1 VIIPAFSS
9 NSVSSISITKKDMPK
24 SILRKSSTM
33 NDFDFLQDKREER
46 QFEITKKIELKKSI
60 NIEIN
65 ELSKLVKS
73 KKVEFYPLN
82 STLND
87 SNIDL

>member
-1 VIIPAFSS
+1 
-9 NSVSSISITKKDMPK
+9 MPK